1 MAPARAAPCDSSARR
16 SRRPLPA
23 TRSMEFAPLRC
34 LDVVMF
40 RSPRRHSYRV
50 PTGPDHDVGN
60 AAPLWLWCLERRRR
74 ITIPEP
80 DRCWL
85 VLLGGALILATLATG
100 IPLHYLAYLPYRP
113 Y

>member
-23 TRSMEFAPLRC
+23 TRSMEFTPLRC

-60 AAPLWLWCLERRRR
+60 AAPLWLRCLERRPR
-74 ITIPEP
+74 ITMREPVGAGVAKFSSTANFIPEP
-80 DRCWL
+80 GSFRL
-85 VLLGGALILATLATG
+85 ALYAEVG
-100 IPLHYLAYLPYRP
+100 RVR
-113 Y
+113 